1 MKDYMPEFLSGIR
14 EDTKMKIELHQIP
27 IRELVN
33 GYTNSQEEGVR
44 GYGGKLDI
52 RPKYQREFVYKEQQR
67 DAVIT
72 SVRNRFPLNVM
83 YWVKNGGNYEVLD
96 GQQRTISICE
106 YVANKF
112 SVADKRFDNLTGD
125 QQEPILDYELM
136 VYFCEGTDSEKLA
149 WFEIVNIAGAVL
161 TKQELRNAVYT
172 GEWLT
177 DAKGYFSRTGCIAHQ
192 ISVSYVNGAPIR
204 QELLETAIAWINNGK
219 IEEYMSVHQHD
230 KDANE
235 LWQYFQNVIT
245 WVKEVFQVYRK
256 EMKGLNWGGF
266 YNCYKN
272 DSFDTDKLEERIKTL
287 MSDRDVNKKSGVY
300 EYVLTGD
307 ERCLNIRNFDNNDKR
322 EVYERQNGVCPH
334 CKQSFAID
342 KMEGDHITPWSQG
355 GKTVTENCQMLCK
368 DCNRRKAGN

>member
-1 MKDYMPEFLSGIR
+1 
-14 EDTKMKIELHQIP
+14 MKIELHQIP